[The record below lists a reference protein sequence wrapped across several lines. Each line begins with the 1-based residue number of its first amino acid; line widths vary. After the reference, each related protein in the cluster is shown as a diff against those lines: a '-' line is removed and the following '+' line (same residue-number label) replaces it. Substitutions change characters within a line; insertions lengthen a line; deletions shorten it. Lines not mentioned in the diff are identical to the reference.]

1 MMNNPGLDEMA
12 ENAIISLSLISNERF
27 DRERFADNCDRL
39 EKMMTQKTAG
49 QRKGKD
55 ISFDELFRV
64 KAMIICDALALA
76 RAMKDK
82 SDEQS
87 NT

>member
-1 MMNNPGLDEMA
+1 MRNNPGQDEIA
-12 ENAIISLSLISNERF
+12 ENTIISLSMIGNDSF
-27 DRERFADNCDRL
+27 GRERFVDNCERL

-76 RAMKDK
+76 RAMKGE
-82 SDEQS
+82 SNEQ
-87 NT
+87 

>member
-1 MMNNPGLDEMA
+1 MNNQGQYEMA
-12 ENAIISLSLISNERF
+12 ENTIISLSLISNERF

-76 RAMKDK
+76 RAIKEK
-82 SDEQS
+82 SNEQ
-87 NT
+87 

>member
-1 MMNNPGLDEMA
+1 MRNNPGQDEIA
-12 ENAIISLSLISNERF
+12 ENTIISLSLMGNNSF
-27 DRERFADNCDRL
+27 DRERFADNCERL

-76 RAMKDK
+76 RAIKEE
-82 SDEQS
+82 SNEQ
-87 NT
+87 